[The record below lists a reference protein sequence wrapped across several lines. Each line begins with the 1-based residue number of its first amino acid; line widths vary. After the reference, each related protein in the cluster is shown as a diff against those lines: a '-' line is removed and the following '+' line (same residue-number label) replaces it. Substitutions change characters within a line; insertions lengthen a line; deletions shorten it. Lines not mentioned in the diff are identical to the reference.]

1 MADAAPKSEG
11 RKGARKHTGLGRGLG
26 ALIPQ
31 VSEQTSH
38 NAPSAPSRPLDVFF
52 PEGSSAGK
60 RGGSAKDLLQPKRG
74 TASSKKK
81 RPTMPSVEAG
91 GGRRGAGS
99 RSGLGGGINGS
110 DSRQKATRVPAK
122 DASVNEAD
130 KREEQ
135 NVSRETSVDHEL
147 LPVPGAS
154 FAEIAIDQIVP
165 NTKQPR
171 EVFDE
176 DDLKELSASIKEVG
190 VLQPVVVRSIPAEGR
205 SEKLNEFLAE
215 KPEARYELI
224 MGERRLRAS
233 ELAGE
238 TTIPAIIRET
248 EDGDLLRDALLEN
261 LHRAQ
266 LNPLEEASAY
276 QQLMADFGATQEE
289 LAKRIARSRPQIAN
303 TLRLLK
309 LPPSVQKKV
318 AAQVITAG
326 HARALLS
333 LSTPEEMERLAERIV
348 AEGLSVRITEEIVR
362 LGKAKATPR
371 PRARQQRPLSQLGES
386 VVSALSD
393 AYDTRVTITEGR
405 KKGRIVIEFAGSED
419 LQRIADLILH

>member
-31 VSEQTSH
+31 ASEQTPH

-52 PEGSSAGK
+52 PEGSTAGK

-81 RPTMPSVEAG
+81 RPSMPSVEAG

-110 DSRQKATRVPAK
+110 DSRQKAARVPER
-122 DASVNEAD
+122 DASLKGAA

-190 VLQPVVVRSIPAEGR
+190 VLQPVVVRSIPAKGR
-205 SEKLNEFLAE
+205 SEKLTEFLAE

-333 LSTPEEMERLAERIV
+333 LSTPQEMERLAERIV
-348 AEGLSVRITEEIVR
+348 AEGLSVRTTEEIVR

-371 PRARQQRPLSQLGES
+371 PRARRHRPLSQLGES